1 MMDSDKN
8 RITRLRLRIVG
19 VKCSTCIIPVRKALE
34 RTTGIKWVGANVMLD
49 LILVDYDP
57 GLVGADQI
65 VEAVKKTGYVAV
77 RAATV

>member
-1 MMDSDKN
+1 MDPEKN
-8 RITRLRLRIVG
+8 EITRLRLRIVG
-19 VKCSTCIIPVRKALE
+19 APCSTCIVPVRKVLE

-57 GLVGADQI
+57 DTVGADQI
-65 VEAVKKTGYVAV
+65 VEAVKKAGYTAV